1 MFCSASLAPGESLA
15 SRWVR
20 WLVLLVTAVALISC
34 ESVERRIAE
43 DQLSS
48 LVLQPADVP
57 SFSQFGLGRQVTA
70 DAHAGP
76 RKDPTRF
83 GRLGGWIARYR
94 PTDPAVRN
102 GPLVLESRA
111 DLFPSAAAAKQDLN
125 AYNAEY
131 EATIARNGGKKLAD
145 PAVGDEAR
153 AFTFGSGADFFYVI
167 AWRSANGTASVL
179 VEGSAVTLDDA
190 LALAS
195 KQAARLSAA
204 TR

>member
-1 MFCSASLAPGESLA
+1 MILA
-15 SRWVR
+15 
-20 WLVLLVTAVALISC
+20 ALMAIGC
-34 ESVERRIAE
+34 QAAEQRIAT
-43 DQLSS
+43 DQLSA

-57 SFSQFGLGRQVTA
+57 NFSQFGLGAQVSA

-76 RKDPTRF
+76 RKDAGRF

-94 PTDPAVRN
+94 PADAAVRN
-102 GPLVLESRA
+102 GPLVVESRS
-111 DLFPSAAAAKQDLN
+111 DLFPSASAADQDLD

-131 EATIARNGGKKLAD
+131 ETTVARNGGKKLGD

-153 AFTFGSGADFFYVI
+153 AFTFGSGADFFYIV
-167 AWRSANGTASVL
+167 AWRTANSTASVL
-179 VEGSAVTLDDA
+179 VEGSAVTLEDA
-190 LALAS
+190 LGLAR